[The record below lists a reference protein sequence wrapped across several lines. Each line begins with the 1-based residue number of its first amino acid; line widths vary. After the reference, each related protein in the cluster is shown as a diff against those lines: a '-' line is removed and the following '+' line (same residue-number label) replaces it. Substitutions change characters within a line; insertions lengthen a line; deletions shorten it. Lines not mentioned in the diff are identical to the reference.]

1 MNASTPQ
8 DALYDGCSGASD
20 PYPRSGNVTDPNA
33 PAPGTMIANPS
44 FIADSALAY
53 NMAQAVAMEGE
64 DDAEPIVVKVRRSY
78 RGSFPRGEKD
88 IMSRLGRYSRLE
100 NIFSSVLSIHII

>member
-8 DALYDGCSGASD
+8 DALYDGGSGASD

-64 DDAEPIVVKVRRSY
+64 DDAEPIVVKVRRGHD
-78 RGSFPRGEKD
+78 R
-88 IMSRLGRYSRLE
+88 
-100 NIFSSVLSIHII
+100 